1 MEIEAKY
8 IIDDQT
14 AFERLLE
21 LRQMG
26 DYALQP
32 AAAPDRQRNTYYDTV
47 DGRLQKR
54 RYGLRIR
61 QVGEYSVATL
71 KGESQVQAGL
81 HERSEWEVPA
91 ISPDPYTWPEGAA
104 RETAL
109 SLLGETFRL
118 VPLVQ
123 INTERHTIIARRDD
137 LAVIEISL
145 DNGTFEVAG
154 RSQPFRELELELLPD
169 GEYADLAA
177 LAELLSQHVDL
188 QAENRSKL
196 ERAMTLLDVKKN

>member
-8 IIDDQT
+8 IIADPT
-14 AFERLLE
+14 AFARLLE
-21 LRQMG
+21 LHRLG
-26 DYALQP
+26 EYALQP
-32 AAAPDRQRNTYYDTV
+32 SATPDRQRNTYYDTT

-61 QVGEYSVATL
+61 QVGEHSVATL
-71 KGESQVQAGL
+71 KGESQVHAGL

-91 ISPDPYTWPEGAA
+91 TSPDPRTWPTGAA

-109 SLLGETFRL
+109 ALLGETFQL
-118 VPLVQ
+118 VTLVQ
-123 INTERHTIIARRDD
+123 INTERHTIIASRDD
-137 LAVIEISL
+137 LPVIEMSL
-145 DNGTFEVAG
+145 DRGTFEAAG
-154 RSQPFRELELELLPD
+154 RSLPFRELELELLPD

-177 LAELLSQHVDL
+177 LAELLSRYVDL

>member
-8 IIDDQT
+8 IIEDQT
-14 AFERLLE
+14 AFARLLE
-21 LRQMG
+21 LRQLA

-32 AAAPDRQRNTYYDTV
+32 ASAPDRQRNTYYDTD
-47 DGRLQKR
+47 DGRLRKR

-71 KGESQVQAGL
+71 KGESQVHAGL
-81 HERSEWEVPA
+81 HERGEWEVPA
-91 ISPDPYTWPEGAA
+91 TSPDPYTWPEGAA

-109 SLLGETFRL
+109 ALLGETFKL
-118 VPLVQ
+118 IPLLQ
-123 INTERHTIIARRDD
+123 INTERHTIIARRDN

-145 DNGTFEVAG
+145 DNGTFEAAG

-196 ERAMTLLDVKKN
+196 ERAMKLLDPKTN